1 MRKSVRTP
9 CKQKSGS
16 YEIILNQNILIQVKG
31 VAVVMLFGPT
41 AGCFAGFYFPA
52 VLECAAE
59 G

>member
-1 MRKSVRTP
+1 MSKSVRTM

-31 VAVVMLFGPT
+31 VAIVMLFGQS
-41 AGCFAGFYFPA
+41 GSCFAGFYFPA